1 MYMYTNSLK
10 FFFMKFNNR
19 ERKGNFKKCSVI
31 SKWLFCDNEWNQPG
45 ADAAD
50 NDDDDDN
57 VMLSGNISCLCSSWR
72 GVIIIIVIHSTLFET
87 TVLNCHII

>member
-1 MYMYTNSLK
+1 MYTNSLK

-57 VMLSGNISCLCSSWR
+57 VMLSGSNISCLCSSWR
-72 GVIIIIVIHSTLFET
+72 GVIIIIVVHSTLFET